1 MSVTF
6 PSDETLLVKKMDLQ
20 KRGDGNSHLRT
31 ISNIR
36 VKYLSVNDEWIDYLD
51 GADIPTG

>member
-1 MSVTF
+1 MI
-6 PSDETLLVKKMDLQ
+6 
-20 KRGDGNSHLRT
+20 T
-31 ISNIR
+31 ISNIK